1 MLGLSATVQ
10 DERIIRVLGDEVGI
24 WRITIP
30 DPNNDSLRNEASLS
44 LFRQCVRRALDTIK
58 ARHGL
63 TELHVFPV
71 MPVAAAVEFGRVWMP
86 KADMP
91 LTIYDQNKGREGFYK
106 TIQID

>member
-1 MLGLSATVQ
+1 MRRRSPCFGNVSDGPWTLS
-10 DERIIRVLGDEVGI
+10 
-24 WRITIP
+24 
-30 DPNNDSLRNEASLS
+30 
-44 LFRQCVRRALDTIK
+44 K